1 MDTPNPARDYFER
14 RARADRITARSHRGP
29 KVRAIPRP
37 GWTAARTE
45 AVIPPYDG
53 WRAIAD
59 REARIVG
66 AELRA
71 MANARARDARQR
83 ITTFLARPGWAVRM
97 SAEQREAFVSKYSR
111 KSAMY
116 KAIVRCVVEGMSPA
130 ASLRFWP
137 PDAGEPPSVDD
148 LALSVRE
155 FQRSL

>member
-37 GWTAARTE
+37 GWAAARTE
-45 AVIPPYDG
+45 AVIPKTD

-59 REARIVG
+59 REARIAG

-71 MANARARDARQR
+71 KANARAHDARQR

-97 SAEQREAFVSKYSR
+97 SAEQREAFVFKYSR

-148 LALSVRE
+148 LAMSVRE